1 MKSKYV
7 KFRNGIYIFIRLQ
20 RCDPMKMK
28 RMEPDKKNVLHLNI
42 GVHRNTFYDHF
53 IS

>member
-7 KFRNGIYIFIRLQ
+7 KFRNVIYIFIRLQ

-28 RMEPDKKNVLHLNI
+28 RMEPDKKKGAFENK
-42 GVHRNTFYDHF
+42 GA
-53 IS
+53 